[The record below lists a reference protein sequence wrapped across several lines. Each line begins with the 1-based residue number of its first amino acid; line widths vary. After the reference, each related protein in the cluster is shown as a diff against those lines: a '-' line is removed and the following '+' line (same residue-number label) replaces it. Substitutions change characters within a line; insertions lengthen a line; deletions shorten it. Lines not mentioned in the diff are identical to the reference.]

1 MSRKQKPIPV
11 TDHAVLRW
19 LERFGYVDV
28 ERVRKQI
35 HCETKEAL
43 NSGAT
48 KLRING
54 VEYRMGN
61 GVVTTLISHRKPLP
75 PLKWNKR
82 HD

>member
-1 MSRKQKPIPV
+1 MSRTPKNTV

-28 ERVRKQI
+28 EKVRKQI
-35 HCETKEAL
+35 HSETKEAL

-48 KLRING
+48 KLKING
-54 VEYRMGN
+54 IEYRMRDGK
-61 GVVTTLISHRKPLP
+61 VVTLIAHRKPLA

-82 HD
+82 P